1 MCKKLGIAQTHK
13 KRGDSLKKS
22 TDFHVRISD
31 DELELI
37 DEKARQLRMTRSKY
51 VIQSALHQKIITLD
65 NTAIKQLTSEL
76 RKIGINVNQIVI
88 LCNMGKL
95 QCVHI
100 EDTKNEITKVWE
112 ELKKLRQEIKNLN
125 EHS

>member
-1 MCKKLGIAQTHK
+1 M
-13 KRGDSLKKS
+13 KKS

-76 RKIGINVNQIVI
+76 RKIGINVNQKEFPES
-88 LCNMGKL
+88 CNVYISRTRKTKL
-95 QCVHI
+95 QRYG
-100 EDTKNEITKVWE
+100 KN
-112 ELKKLRQEIKNLN
+112 
-125 EHS
+125 

>member
-1 MCKKLGIAQTHK
+1 M
-13 KRGDSLKKS
+13 KKS

-65 NTAIKQLTSEL
+65 NTAMKQLISEL
-76 RKIGINVNQIVI
+76 RKIGININQIAI

-95 QCVHI
+95 ECVHI
-100 EDTKNEITKVWE
+100 EDTKSEITKVWE
-112 ELKKLRQEIKNLN
+112 ELNKLRQDVKKLN
-125 EHS
+125 KEN